1 MTIILVLL
9 GFLVG
14 AFIMTMGG
22 GGGAFYLGIM
32 TGVAHLSPST
42 AAATS
47 LFTAIPALA
56 VGCYSHY
63 RTGNMRFHAG
73 NRILLTAVPAT
84 VVGSLAAPYIPEL
97 VYSWAIAII
106 FMVLGVQILRQS
118 FGRKAK
124 KTTQPAWFAYVL
136 GMISGLMVGVAG
148 LSGGGPIM
156 AGLMLMGLDMPHAAA
171 TSSYA

>member
-97 VYSWAIAII
+97 VYSWSIAII
-106 FMVLGVQILRQS
+106 FMVLGVQMLRQS

-136 GMISGLMVGVAG
+136 GM
-148 LSGGGPIM
+148 
-156 AGLMLMGLDMPHAAA
+156 
-171 TSSYA
+171 